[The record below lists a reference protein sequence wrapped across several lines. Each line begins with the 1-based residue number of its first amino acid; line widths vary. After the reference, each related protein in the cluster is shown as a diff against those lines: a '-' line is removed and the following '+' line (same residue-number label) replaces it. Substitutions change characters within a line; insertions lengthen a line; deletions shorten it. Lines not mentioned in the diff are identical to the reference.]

1 MISADK
7 MMSLQREAA
16 KAEIFLKEVHDR
28 EFNEAYTG
36 TLKN

>member
-1 MISADK
+1 MIGADK
-7 MMSLQREAA
+7 MINLQRDAA

-28 EFNEAYTG
+28 EFNEAYAG